1 MREFLSDHL
10 KATRDA
16 FKRHVHGGKT
26 FSSEEMIGLVGRLDD
41 LVGMALDQENLLS
54 RHQWNEA
61 ARREATIAQAGN
73 VVALFPGSHRGVPSQ
88 PSGGGNAA

>member
-16 FKRHVHGGKT
+16 LKRHVHGGKT
-26 FSSEEMIGLVGRLDD
+26 FSSEEIIGLVDHLDG
-41 LVGMALDQENLLS
+41 LVAMARSQENELS

-61 ARREATIAQAGN
+61 ARREAMIEEAGN
-73 VVALFPGSHRGVPSQ
+73 VVALPLRRSPASRQ
-88 PSGGGNAA
+88 PTDGGTAA

>member
-16 FKRHVHGGKT
+16 LKRHVHGGKT
-26 FSSEEMIGLVGRLDD
+26 FSSDEVIGLVERFDE
-41 LVGMALDQENLLS
+41 LVAMARTQENELS

-61 ARREATIAQAGN
+61 ALRESMIAETSN
-73 VVALFPGSHRGVPSQ
+73 VVAFPAMRTPNSRQ
-88 PSGGGNAA
+88 PTDGGTTA